1 MAQVSR
7 LLKQCL
13 GISIAVSTA
22 ISVLLGTS
30 SAVLGNSN
38 SSDDPPPKTNNR
50 AGGSRG
56 CGIWT
61 EATPNMSALILLTPN
76 NRVGKTVATPPTFAW
91 FVRDAGS
98 WPMEFRLYEYDPS
111 SQKNSL
117 ITEIKDESFNST
129 PGIMVLSFEKSLPK
143 LSIGKR
149 YLWQLELK
157 CNPKQPSS
165 NFFAEAE
172 FKVVALDRELNRR
185 LSSTKSKSE
194 RTALYLQADLWYEAL
209 ATVLAVPSRENGRRI
224 SQMRLSLLK
233 EVAVGEEEIKEFRE
247 GYITLIQR

>member
-7 LLKQCL
+7 LLKPCL
-13 GISIAVSTA
+13 GISVVVGSA
-22 ISVLLGTS
+22 ICVLLGTS
-30 SAVLGNSN
+30 IAALGNSN

-111 SQKNSL
+111 SQKNTL
-117 ITEIKDESFNST
+117 ITEIKDESFKST
-129 PGIMVLSFEKSLPK
+129 PGIMVLSLAKSLPK
-143 LSIGKR
+143 LSIDKR
-149 YLWQLELK
+149 YLWQVELK
-157 CNPKQPSS
+157 CNPKYPSS
-165 NFFAEAE
+165 NFLAEAE
-172 FKVVALDRELNRR
+172 FKVVVLDRELNRR
-185 LSSTKSKSE
+185 LSSTQSESE
-194 RTALYLQADLWYEAL
+194 RTALYIQADLWYEAL
-209 ATVLAVPSRENGRRI
+209 ATVLVVPSRENGRTI

-233 EVAVGEEEIKEFRE
+233 EVAVAEEEIKEFGE
-247 GYITLIQR
+247 GYVTLIQR